1 MTAGPFV
8 LSIHALAVE
17 GGDGVVGDAAV
28 LSELGCRPLC
38 AATSV
43 LSTPSEGAPALQP
56 MPQNLVDL
64 QVAAALAAGRPAAIR
79 IGALPSPRHVERLAE
94 MLAAEAGGSI
104 VLAPLVQIDGTRL
117 LDDKTWNA
125 ARRALFP
132 LARAVLVRATD
143 GAVLHGNEVASI
155 DDLRAAA
162 AALRE
167 QGARA
172 AVVAG
177 LSQRQRMI
185 DLVDDGGSVA
195 ILDAGRL
202 QAPHV
207 RGLSGA
213 HAAAFAAHLARGAT
227 VARAAE
233 SAQRYVA
240 LRLLRARSE
249 G

>member
-1 MTAGPFV
+1 MAAGPFV
-8 LSIHALAVE
+8 LSIHALAVD

-28 LSELGCRPLC
+28 LTELGCRPLC
-38 AATSV
+38 VATSV
-43 LSTPSEGAPALQP
+43 LSTPPEKTPALEP
-56 MPQNLVDL
+56 MPQDL
-64 QVAAALAAGRPAAIR
+64 IDSQVAAALVAGRPASIR
-79 IGALPSPRHVERLAE
+79 IGALASARQVERLAE
-94 MLAAEAGGSI
+94 TLAAEAGGSI
-104 VLAPLVQIDGTRL
+104 FLAPLVQIDGTRL
-117 LDDKTWNA
+117 LDDKTWSA
-125 ARRALFP
+125 ARRALFV
-132 LARAVLVRATD
+132 LARAILVRAAD
-143 GAVLHGNEVASI
+143 AALLLGNDIASI
-155 DDLRAAA
+155 DDARAAA

-185 DLVDDGGSVA
+185 DLVDDGEAVA
-195 ILDAGRL
+195 ILDSGRL

-213 HAAAFAAHLARGAT
+213 HAAAFAAHLARG
-227 VARAAE
+227 VGIARAAE

-240 LRLLRARSE
+240 LRLLRARSD